1 MSTPSRGS
9 KAHNHSKSE
18 TPARAASNPSDAIST
33 PARSSQRRPRRNR
46 DSNNHY
52 NQRLPNA
59 DPAVVPGYVSEGH
72 NNASTRAYEG
82 SVSDSPVPAA
92 GQKNRRGKQQQR
104 YGNGRV
110 SPPKDPSAAT
120 PARDSAYAGPA
131 FHASPAPSALP
142 MPRLFSK
149 SVPANAAPATFQSRF
164 DQESDS
170 SSGSENTE
178 SPTNTDA
185 TPATEATPAERA
197 PLRDE
202 SSPLDLFFKA
212 DKAEKARKA
221 NAAGASTPPGK
232 APPQIN
238 GRVHGRHA
246 SNGVFNMEM
255 DHAIASAP
263 KPASPSPIVSRE
275 RLSATRSVTAP
286 SSLPRNNQDS
296 ENYPQALK
304 ELFHSTKKVQS
315 QSPAPHQ
322 GGTPSRR
329 GPDFHTPSPFYNPG
343 SVNPEST
350 NPGSLNK
357 GPVTPANQINL
368 EANPFYYGNRN
379 LSPLFQAARGDSAK
393 RSSNLRQE
401 LDVSPSNTGE
411 LGYRCSA
418 PVLNT
423 PAQRKLDANTASR
436 NHLDSHIQRSPIPD
450 RLHMPQA
457 TGTPPHSGLGSPFH
471 HNSGSPA
478 RNDSAQADAKTM
490 ENDLKRLLKLQLVDT

>member
-1 MSTPSRGS
+1 
-9 KAHNHSKSE
+9 
-18 TPARAASNPSDAIST
+18 T
-33 PARSSQRRPRRNR
+33 PARSSQRRPRKNR
-46 DSNNHY
+46 DGNNH
-52 NQRLPNA
+52 NNKRLSNA
-59 DPAVVPGYVSEGH
+59 EPAVVPGYVSEGH
-72 NNASTRAYEG
+72 NMTSAHTYEG
-82 SVSDSPVPAA
+82 SVSDSPAPAA
-92 GQKNRRGKQQQR
+92 GQKNRRGKQQPQQQR
-104 YGNGRV
+104 YGNGRM
-110 SPPKDPSAAT
+110 SPPKDLSAAT

-149 SVPANAAPATFQSRF
+149 SVPANVAPATFQSRL

-185 TPATEATPAERA
+185 TLATEATPAERA

-202 SSPLDLFFKA
+202 SSPLDLFFRA

-221 NAAGASTPPGK
+221 NAAGNSTPPGK

-238 GRVHGRHA
+238 GRAHGRNT

-255 DHAIASAP
+255 DHAVASTP

-275 RLSATRSVTAP
+275 RLSAARSVTAP
-286 SSLPRNNQDS
+286 SSLPRNSQDS

-304 ELFHSTKKVQS
+304 ELFSSSKKAHS
-315 QSPAPHQ
+315 QSPAPSQ
-322 GGTPSRR
+322 GGGSPSRQ

-343 SVNPEST
+343 SVN
-350 NPGSLNK
+350 K
-357 GPVTPANQINL
+357 APVTPANQINL

-401 LDVSPSNTGE
+401 L
-411 LGYRCSA
+411 
-418 PVLNT
+418 
-423 PAQRKLDANTASR
+423 
-436 NHLDSHIQRSPIPD
+436 
-450 RLHMPQA
+450 
-457 TGTPPHSGLGSPFH
+457 
-471 HNSGSPA
+471 
-478 RNDSAQADAKTM
+478 
-490 ENDLKRLLKLQLVDT
+490 